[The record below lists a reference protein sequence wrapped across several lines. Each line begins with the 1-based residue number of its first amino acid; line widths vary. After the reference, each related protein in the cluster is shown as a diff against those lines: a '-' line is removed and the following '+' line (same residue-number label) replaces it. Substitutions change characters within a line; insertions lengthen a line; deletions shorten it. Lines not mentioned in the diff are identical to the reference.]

1 MTCPVTVSS
10 VLRTFG
16 RAVTKRPKGVTP
28 VTTIGYGGRCNESS
42 GAASEVV
49 LGVDTHLDVHLA
61 VALDHLGR
69 RLGTFSVPT
78 TTKGYES
85 LLAWAEGFGPLR
97 CAGVEGT
104 SYGAGL
110 ARHLRAMA
118 IPVMEIQ
125 RPKRRHLRRKGKSDP
140 IDAEVAAR
148 AVLAGEAAGVP
159 KSADGRVEM
168 IRTLRSAR
176 RSAVKARSQAAN
188 QLQGFVV
195 TAPEEL
201 RHRLRELTTRKL
213 VAVAARMRPGKDL
226 DGVGAAAKFALRSV
240 ARRYQALSEEI
251 AELDAQLDHLV
262 AEAAPELISLP
273 AIGTDH
279 AATLLLTV
287 GDNPERLGSEASFAS
302 LCGVSPIEA
311 SSGKV
316 VRHRLN
322 RGGNRDAN
330 RALHLICVVRMRID
344 ERTRRYVARRTA
356 EGKSRREI
364 MRCLKRYIAREV
376 YRVLVPATSPL
387 PIEVSTT

>member
-104 SYGAGL
+104 SSYGAGL

-125 RPKRRHLRRKGKSDP
+125 RPLSAVTSGAKASP
-140 IDAEVAAR
+140 ISSTPRLLPA
-148 AVLAGEAAGVP
+148 P
-159 KSADGRVEM
+159 CSQ
-168 IRTLRSAR
+168 AR
-176 RSAVKARSQAAN
+176 RQAC
-188 QLQGFVV
+188 
-195 TAPEEL
+195 L
-201 RHRLRELTTRKL
+201 RAQT
-213 VAVAARMRPGKDL
+213 
-226 DGVGAAAKFALRSV
+226 GAWR
-240 ARRYQALSEEI
+240 
-251 AELDAQLDHLV
+251 
-262 AEAAPELISLP
+262 
-273 AIGTDH
+273 
-279 AATLLLTV
+279 
-287 GDNPERLGSEASFAS
+287 
-302 LCGVSPIEA
+302 
-311 SSGKV
+311 
-316 VRHRLN
+316 
-322 RGGNRDAN
+322 
-330 RALHLICVVRMRID
+330 
-344 ERTRRYVARRTA
+344 
-356 EGKSRREI
+356 
-364 MRCLKRYIAREV
+364 
-376 YRVLVPATSPL
+376 
-387 PIEVSTT
+387 